1 MKFSINPF
9 KKKEPAFRD
18 AYLELSKYRNNLLTV
33 KWRIKVK
40 IDAFSIRAEKSM
52 SQEEREIYAREAKIL
67 SQIYEVVDKLDALLL
82 KVMLRLDSYSDL
94 NSVIESFKETNQAIS
109 KLKPD
114 LEALSEAYSVL
125 FEQLSEAAQYFGTIT
140 IQGQSLQLFSGMGA
154 ENILEEAI
162 EKSLEIDNEQE
173 ELRSF
178 LIKAAKE
185 GEYAEM
191 I

>member
-154 ENILEEAI
+154 ENILEEAV
-162 EKSLEIDNEQE
+162 ERSLEINNEQE

>member
-33 KWRIKVK
+33 RWRIKVK
-40 IDAFSIRAEKSM
+40 IDTFSIRAEKSR
-52 SQEEREIYAREAKIL
+52 SQEERAIYAREAKIL

-82 KVMLRLDSYSDL
+82 RVMLRLDSYNDL
-94 NSVIESFKETNQAIS
+94 NYVIESFKETNQAIS

-125 FEQLSEAAQYFGTIT
+125 FEQLSEAGQYFGTIT
-140 IQGQSLQLFSGMGA
+140 VQGQSIQLFSGMGA

-162 EKSLEIDNEQE
+162 ERSLEIDNEQE

>member
-40 IDAFSIRAEKSM
+40 IDTFSIRAEKSM

-154 ENILEEAI
+154 ENILEEAV
-162 EKSLEIDNEQE
+162 ERSLEINNEQE

>member
-82 KVMLRLDSYSDL
+82 KVILRLDSYSDL

-162 EKSLEIDNEQE
+162 ERSLEINNEQE

>member
-40 IDAFSIRAEKSM
+40 IDTFSIRAEKSM

-82 KVMLRLDSYSDL
+82 KVILRLDSYSDL

-162 EKSLEIDNEQE
+162 ERSLEINNEQE

>member
-40 IDAFSIRAEKSM
+40 IDTFSIRAEKSM

-162 EKSLEIDNEQE
+162 ERSLEINNEQE

>member
-162 EKSLEIDNEQE
+162 ERSLEINNEQE

>member
-82 KVMLRLDSYSDL
+82 KVMLRLDSYNDL

-162 EKSLEIDNEQE
+162 ERSLEINNEQE